1 MKVRELVEKCRCDPG
16 KNWHVE
22 LVDGQPWIFFHASWT
37 RQDWVRCFETWTVPF
52 CGGRAHAG
60 FVKEFR
66 DDLQVGQ
73 GQLYKDILIYSLNAE
88 TLTFAG
94 YSRGAAL
101 ALLAY
106 TYMQGLTPSRLRC
119 VLVGSPNVFTKIP
132 PTLVHSWGSVEV
144 IYGRDVVTALPPWFK
159 GNPVNDIQLVRSSN
173 RGLLAPIHDH
183 AGYATAE
190 QEIDLR
196 LVDMTAE
203 SAADLVDNW

>member
-37 RQDWVRCFETWTVPF
+37 RQDWVRCFEAWTVPF

-66 DDLQVGQ
+66 DDEDAGLT
-73 GQLYKDILIYSLNAE
+73 LNILDNDFE
-88 TLTFAG
+88 GKTLTFAG
-94 YSRGAAL
+94 YSRGAAI

-106 TYMQGLTPSRLRC
+106 TLWQYNTKARLRC
-119 VLVGSPNVFTKIP
+119 VMVGAPNVFTKVP
-132 PTLVHSWGSVEV
+132 PTLIHSWGSIEI
-144 IYGRDVVTALPPWFK
+144 IYGRDIVTALPPWFK
-159 GNPVNDIQLVRSSN
+159 GNPVNDIQLVRSSD
-173 RGLLAPIHDH
+173 RGLLAPIRDH
-183 AGYATAE
+183 GRYLQAE

-196 LVDMTAE
+196 LVDMTADE
-203 SAADLVDNW
+203 VRWSFAEAGFS